1 MVAMVARR
9 CAERSSGVS
18 VINKMLQELDRRNA
32 SAGIEAEQPPQQVK
46 AVSTPHR
53 GHAEWFWRIVAVL
66 MLAAVG
72 WVGWV
77 AYQLRPQ
84 APVATEL
91 AFKAAE
97 QSRKGP
103 ITPAVPSAVERDAR
117 QEAVEKAPALAEKAP
132 SPSTKPAPLAQEPA
146 PSEPAKPAV
155 RESAETFKLAQA
167 IQTPIAER
175 QPPKPEPA
183 PARPA
188 ASAPAPEAAQKT
200 DAAPAAKMAEK
211 PKIAQK
217 KVSSKP
223 MVDKRDH
230 AKAASES
237 AEQQFRRAA
246 LYLNQGRVS
255 EAEDQLVGALHADP
269 SHVAARQAYVA
280 LLLEQ
285 RRNDAAQ
292 RVLRDALAK
301 DPSQPVFSLALARIL
316 AEQHDYMAALD
327 VMDRA
332 GGVSKNADFQAV
344 RGAVM
349 QRLGRHQEA
358 VDAYLAAIQGGVQ
371 PATTWVGLG
380 ISLEALGRRSEA
392 SQAYRR
398 SLGGAL
404 TREVRDY
411 AESRV
416 RALD

>member
-1 MVAMVARR
+1 MEVGVRGK
-9 CAERSSGVS
+9 ERSGRVS

-32 SAGIEAEQPPQQVK
+32 TAGTEAEQPPQQVK
-46 AVSTPHR
+46 VTAAPQRAH
-53 GHAEWFWRIVAVL
+53 EWFWRIVAAL
-66 MLAAVG
+66 MLAAVA

-77 AYQLRPQ
+77 AYQLRPR

-91 AFKAAE
+91 AYKAAE
-97 QSRKGP
+97 QMRKGA
-103 ITPAVPSAVERDAR
+103 ITPA
-117 QEAVEKAPALAEKAP
+117 APAFREPRADSLAVAP
-132 SPSTKPAPLAQEPA
+132 VEAAKPAPLAPEPA
-146 PSEPAKPAV
+146 SKEPATPAA
-155 RESAETFKLAQA
+155 REPAETFRLAQA
-167 IQTPIAER
+167 IETPISER
-175 QPPKPEPA
+175 QTAKAEATPVKAAP
-183 PARPA
+183 PARQ
-188 ASAPAPEAAQKT
+188 ASSVAEEKP
-200 DAAPAAKMAEK
+200 AEK
-211 PKIAQK
+211 PKVAAH
-217 KVSSKP
+217 KP
-223 MVDKRDH
+223 KAAAKPVVDKRDH
-230 AKAASES
+230 SRAASDK

-255 EAEDQLVGALHADP
+255 EAEDQLIGALQADP

-285 RRNDAAQ
+285 KRTDAAQ
-292 RVLRDALAK
+292 RMLRDALAK

-316 AEQHDYMAALD
+316 AEQHDYRAALD

-344 RGAVM
+344 RGAVL

-380 ISLEALGRRSEA
+380 ISLEALGRKSEA
-392 SQAYRR
+392 AQAYRR